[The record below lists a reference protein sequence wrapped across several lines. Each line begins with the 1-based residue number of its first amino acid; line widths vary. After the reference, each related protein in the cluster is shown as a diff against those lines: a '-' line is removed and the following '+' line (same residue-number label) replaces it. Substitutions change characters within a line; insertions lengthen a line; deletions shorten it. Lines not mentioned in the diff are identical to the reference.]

1 MRNNHVDVSALTRRE
16 LEAVIAAANFTEAQQ
31 VIFDA
36 MNKDYMYDLAVM
48 QKLGLTERSYYKIK
62 KTTVEKIE
70 RIVTECGYSYAIK
83 ATEKRHKN
91 AIKTP

>member
-1 MRNNHVDVSALTRRE
+1 MRNNRIDVSALTRRE

-48 QKLGLTERSYYKIK
+48 QHLGIPANHYYKIK
-62 KTTVEKIE
+62 RITADKVE
-70 RIVTECGYSYAIK
+70 RIVIENGYN
-83 ATEKRHKN
+83 H
-91 AIKTP
+91 AIKTVKKRL